1 MHSSFFSQRF
11 TALSAIALAALLQG
25 NFPSLAQDDDT
36 PFYSRNVL
44 ELGIVVADL
53 EKSAAFYADVLGMT
67 EVKGF
72 SAPAAVATKFGL
84 TDNQPIVVRKF
95 VTADVKD
102 APALKLMAFPEAQGE
117 KPDRKFIH
125 STLGFSYLTL
135 FVTDM
140 GDAVKRAEKAGVKM
154 LGKTPAKA
162 GPNNYLTVFQD
173 PDGNFIELIGPS
185 ETKLEMTEEKKPAE
199 GGISFLDAAKTGNVD
214 VLKKHL
220 DKGQDI
226 DEKADGNAHALGIA
240 ALFGQ
245 VDSLNFLIGRGAEV
259 DIQTKDGGTALHG
272 SSYLG
277 RTDVVEILIK
287 AGADVNIKNNQG
299 ITPLDECSDS
309 WDDSIKEKVDFLNE
323 ALGLNR
329 DVNAVREGRPRV
341 LALLKKHHAKS
352 GSELK

>member
-11 TALSAIALAALLQG
+11 TALSAIALAALLQC
-25 NFPSLAQDDDT
+25 NSTSLAQDDVT

-117 KPDRKFIH
+117 KPDQNFIH

-185 ETKLEMTEEKKPAE
+185 ETNLEKTEEKKPAE
-199 GGISFLDAAKTGNVD
+199 GGISFFDAAKTGNVD

-226 DEKADGNAHALGIA
+226 DEKANGNAHALGIA

-245 VDSLNFLIGRGAEV
+245 KDSLKFLIGRGAEV

-287 AGADVNIKNNQG
+287 AGANVNIKNNQG
-299 ITPLDECSDS
+299 ITPLDECSDC
-309 WDDSIKEKVDFLNE
+309 WDGSIKEKVDFLND
-323 ALGLNR
+323 ALGLNH
-329 DVNAVREGRPRV
+329 DVKAVREGRPSV
-341 LALLKKHHAKS
+341 LVLLKKHDAKS